1 MMMTGS
7 KKIFLIISGILVFG
21 VSQALCAT
29 SPMEQVKVTVDRV
42 IEVLRQGEL
51 QGEARRKVLSELI
64 RSRFDFIIMSQ
75 RTLGQHWKKA
85 TGQEQDEFVR
95 LYSDLL
101 EASYIG
107 RIEAYTDE
115 TVDYIS
121 EKIDG
126 PRAIVATVIHSNNT
140 DIPIDYRMVKEGDG
154 WFVYDVVVEDVSL
167 IKNYRNSYGEIV
179 RKEGFAGLFKRMR
192 EKIAELHEQPVET
205 GGKT

>member
-1 MMMTGS
+1 L
-7 KKIFLIISGILVFG
+7 LISCGALVFS
-21 VSQALCAT
+21 VSQAACAT
-29 SPMEQVKVTVDRV
+29 SPLEQVRIAVDEV

-64 RSRFDFIIMSQ
+64 RSRFDFYIMSQ

-85 TGQEQDEFVR
+85 TPQEQDEFVR

-101 EASYIG
+101 EASYID

-115 TVDYIS
+115 TVDYNS

-126 PRAIVATVIHSNNT
+126 DRAVVATVIHSNNT
-140 DIPIDYRMVKEGDG
+140 DIPIEYRMVKKGID
-154 WFVYDVVVEDVSL
+154 WFVYDVLVEDISL
-167 IKNYRNSYGEIV
+167 IKNFRSSYGEIV
-179 RKEGFAGLFKRMR
+179 RKEGYAGLFERMR
-192 EKIAELHEQPVET
+192 KKIAELQDQPKTT